1 MNPQAGPP
9 QESLRACGCKDC
21 PAGQELRRLEQINR
35 NLETENLR
43 LKLELQE
50 FRERY
55 WLGKKTKSRQDSDT
69 EEAFPK
75 KRGPPFG
82 HEGWFRKKPQ
92 RKPDYVEEVTLPK
105 CPHCGSKAITELK
118 EDAIEEHTQEDI
130 EFETRV
136 TVSLYRHHYYW
147 CKKCKEA
154 VSGVGKGEL
163 VGSFIGPN
171 AKSLASWF
179 KHDIKVS
186 DRDLKRIFERL
197 FNFECSSGSFAGFR
211 NQFFRRSQGL
221 YEALK
226 GRLRR
231 SREAYVDETGWKV
244 DGQRRQLWSGSNPK
258 VSVFNIH
265 KSRGAK
271 ALKELLGERFSG
283 TLISD
288 FLSTYER
295 YEAKFKQKC
304 NIHLIREL
312 NKILKNWQEDPP
324 TQRYCRRLKALIQEA
339 LKIKKDFKEGNL
351 SQGAF
356 QQQRRLIICEIS
368 DFEICPPNR
377 KPLERIAKRL
387 IKYKGELFTFLDHP
401 ALDGHNNQA
410 EREIRPN
417 VLMRKI
423 TFGNRSMQGAKNHS
437 VTMSVIQTAK
447 KNGLSPPAVLEKL
460 WKTPPEKHTLS
471 LVGL

>member
-1 MNPQAGPP
+1 MSPPASPQQGI
-9 QESLRACGCKDC
+9 SRLCGCKDC
-21 PAGQELRRLEQINR
+21 PAGQELRRLEEINR

-55 WLGKKTKSRQDSDT
+55 WLGKKKKLK
-69 EEAFPK
+69 EESTGEEGLSK

-82 HEGWFRKKPQ
+82 HPGWFRKKPQ
-92 RKPDYVEEVTLPK
+92 GKPDYVEEVTLK
-105 CPHCGSKAITELK
+105 GCPRCGSRKITELK
-118 EDAIEEHTQEDI
+118 EDTIEEHAQEDI
-130 EFETRV
+130 EFDTRV
-136 TVSLYRHHYYW
+136 TVSLYRRHYYW
-147 CKKCKEA
+147 CKKCKDA

-163 VGSFIGPN
+163 MGSFIGPN

-179 KHDIKVS
+179 KTDIKVS

-197 FNFECSSGSFAGFR
+197 MKLKLSSGSFAGFR

-221 YEALK
+221 YGALK
-226 GRLRR
+226 ERLRR

-244 DGQRRQLWSGSNPK
+244 GGIRHQLWSGSNKK
-258 VSVFNIH
+258 VSVFNVH

-288 FLSTYER
+288 FLSTYEC

-304 NIHLIREL
+304 NIHLVREL
-312 NKILKNWQEDPP
+312 NRILKNWREDPP
-324 TQRYCRRLKALIQEA
+324 TQRYCLRLKALIQEA
-339 LKIKKDFKEGNL
+339 LKIKKDFKAGRL
-351 SQGAF
+351 SAVSL
-356 QQQRRLIICEIS
+356 RRKRNLIISEIS

-417 VLMRKI
+417 VLLRKI
-423 TFGNRSMQGAKNHS
+423 TFGNRSIQGAKNHS

-460 WKTPPEKHTLS
+460 WKTPPEKHSLS